1 MSRASIP
8 THRKIFEC
16 KIIRSGKIP
25 FPLGKKNNE
34 RDIERGKNFQTLI
47 AQTEDIS
54 EIVVENLC

>member
-47 AQTEDIS
+47 A
-54 EIVVENLC
+54 